1 MSRITN
7 IVFFFV
13 FLFFLLCTAFGRQAA
28 SSQDSVLDE
37 AYRTAIKDAALRD
50 ARNVSQ
56 DLTMIDRNNI
66 NLVWNKDRSQ
76 VLVVTWKSR
85 DSFNRY
91 YRNKKTTDRDEKNV
105 TWVTAAP
112 EVQKF
117 CETFFKLSHDK
128 RALDL
133 RLKQFL
139 GLDPSWN
146 YDVFVEMWV
155 RPTDLFRPCPDPE
168 ISDSKCNLDL
178 FDKPPFVRHIKN
190 YNTFFKNLYYER
202 FRSQPMAPWTGLGY
216 TYDWGNPT
224 SKRGASEFIMV
235 PKAQYTLR
243 RDPLTTEE
251 YCSSGQ
257 SVQAK

>member
-1 MSRITN
+1 MKHAIMVRIIN
-7 IVFFFV
+7 IPLSFV
-13 FLFFLLCTAFGRQAA
+13 VLFFLIFTAFGRQAT
-28 SSQDSVLDE
+28 SSQDSVLDQ

-50 ARNVSQ
+50 PRNVSQ
-56 DLTMIDRNNI
+56 DLTVIDRSNM
-66 NLVWNKDRSQ
+66 NLTWSGDRSQ

-91 YRNKKTTDRDEKNV
+91 YRDKRTTDRAEKNV

-117 CETFFKLSHDK
+117 CEKFFKLSHDEH
-128 RALDL
+128 ALEL
-133 RLKQFL
+133 RLKEFL

-168 ISDSKCNLDL
+168 ITDSKCNLDL
-178 FDKPPFVRHIKN
+178 SDKPPLVRHIKN
-190 YNTFFKNLYYER
+190 YNSFFKNLYYER

-216 TYDWGNPT
+216 TYDWGSQG

-235 PKAQYTLR
+235 PKARYTLR
-243 RDPLTTEE
+243 REPLTTAE
-251 YCSSGQ
+251 YCSSAQ
-257 SVQAK
+257 